1 MRNALILLLMLAAA
15 AVPGSMIPQRSADP
29 NGVRVFFDRD
39 PQLAAIYDSLQLFDV
54 YTSVWFSAIYI
65 LLFVSLVGCVLP
77 RTKIHLTALR
87 APNVKTPANL
97 SRMTVY
103 RELPADEVGVGGNP
117 ADASGALDTAEAMLR
132 ANRYRL
138 TRFEDSISAEKGYAK
153 ETGNLVFHFSL
164 IAVLLAVGVGGGL
177 SFSGQRVLVQGDT
190 FVNNLASYDSFAP
203 GPLFDENAMQPFR
216 VRLDNFEVT
225 YDFEN
230 PANLG
235 APLDFKASVTTELAD
250 GTTSEGEIRVN
261 HPLEVPG
268 ANLYLT
274 GNGFAP
280 VITVRDGEGN
290 VAYSGSVI
298 SLPQDGNY
306 TSLMV
311 VKVPDAL
318 PEQIGMIGFF
328 YPTADK
334 LASGAYTS
342 IYPDPIDPLMTLNVY
357 TGDLGLDSG
366 VPRNVYALDTEDLT
380 LVAGRNGPEPAL
392 ELRPGQTAQLPDGLG
407 SVTFDGVRR
416 FVSLDIAYNPGG
428 LWILLSA
435 LLAMFS
441 VAVSLSVRRRRVWV
455 RVSQAAHGAKIE
467 FAGLA
472 RSEDPALEGV
482 VDDLIADFKE
492 RRKEAN

>member
-65 LLFVSLVGCVLP
+65 LLFVSLIGCVIP
-77 RTKIHLTALR
+77 RTKIHLAALR

-103 RELPADEVGVGGNP
+103 RELPP
-117 ADASGALDTAEAMLR
+117 AGDASGALDTAETMLR
-132 ANRYRL
+132 AQRYRV
-138 TRFEDSISAEKGYAK
+138 TRFADSVSAEKGYAK
-153 ETGNLVFHFSL
+153 ETGNLVFHFAL
-164 IAVLLAVGVGGGL
+164 IAVLAAVGLGGGL

-203 GPLFDENAMQPFR
+203 GPLFDENTMQPFR
-216 VRLDNFEVT
+216 VTLDNFEVT

-250 GTTSEGEIRVN
+250 GTTSQGEIRVN

-290 VAYSGSVI
+290 IAFSGSVV

-318 PEQIGMIGFF
+318 PQQIGMIGFF
-328 YPTADK
+328 YPTVDE
-334 LASGAYTS
+334 LESGAYTS
-342 IYPDPIDPLMTLNVY
+342 IYPDPIDPLVTFNVY
-357 TGDLGLDSG
+357 TGDLGLDAG

-380 LVAGRNGPEPAL
+380 MVAGRNGPEPAL
-392 ELRPGQTAQLPDGLG
+392 ELRPGETAQLPDGLG

-435 LLAMFS
+435 LLAMFAVS
-441 VAVSLSVRRRRVWV
+441 VSLSVRRRRVWV
-455 RVSQAAHGAKIE
+455 RVADEKIE

-482 VDDLIADFKE
+482 VDDLIAEFDE
-492 RRKEAN
+492 RRKEAK